1 MLKAQGY
8 GTLSVL
14 GALDAG
20 HIGMKPLIA
29 EKTPALAASSYFR
42 GLGQVLARTD
52 SSVVDQIA
60 DAIWQTY
67 EQARTVYLFGN
78 GACAALASHFACD
91 LAKGTIVGDHRRL
104 RAVALTDNGPLL
116 TAWAN
121 DSHYDDIFAEQLR
134 NLVEVGDLVLAI
146 SASGN
151 SRNVLRGVE
160 VARAAGATIIGLT
173 GYEGGLLRDR
183 CDLCLVVPSDNMQHV
198 EDVHLSAAHAIY
210 TALRHRMTQ
219 REGE

>member
-1 MLKAQGY
+1 
-8 GTLSVL
+8 
-14 GALDAG
+14 
-20 HIGMKPLIA
+20 MKPLTA
-29 EKTPALAASSYFR
+29 EKTPVLAASSYFR

-67 EQARTVYLFGN
+67 GRARTVYLFGN

-104 RAVALTDNGPLL
+104 RAVALTDNAALL

-121 DSHYDDIFAEQLR
+121 DSHYDEIFAEQLR
-134 NLVEVGDLVLAI
+134 NLVEAGDLVLAI

-151 SRNVLRGVE
+151 SRNVLRGLE
-160 VARAAGATIIGLT
+160 VAREAGAMIIGLT
-173 GYEGGLLRDR
+173 GYEGGLLRHR
-183 CDLCLVVPSDNMQHV
+183 CDLCLVVPSDNMQQI

-210 TALRHRMTQ
+210 TALRHRMMQ

>member
-1 MLKAQGY
+1 MLKGQGY

-14 GALDAG
+14 GALNPG
-20 HIGMKPLIA
+20 HIGMKPLTA
-29 EKTPALAASSYFR
+29 ENTPVLASSSYFR

-67 EQARTVYLFGN
+67 ERARTVYLFGN

-91 LAKGTIVGDHRRL
+91 LAKGTIVGNHRRL
-104 RAVALTDNGPLL
+104 RAVALTDNAPLL

-121 DSHYDDIFAEQLR
+121 DSHYDEIFAEQLR
-134 NLVEVGDLVLAI
+134 NLVEAGDLVLAI

-151 SRNVLRGVE
+151 SRNVLRGLE
-160 VARAAGATIIGLT
+160 VAREAGAQIIGLT

-183 CDLCLVVPSDNMQHV
+183 CDLCLVVPSDNMQQI

-210 TALRHRMTQ
+210 TALRHRMMQ